1 MLISFKFIK
10 WTNIDFISLYINNS
24 SNSQLTILDLSSN
37 EIEEIGNSPFRY
49 HSNLVELYLQNNY
62 IASVNENIFTNLSNV
77 EHVDL
82 SMNNIVDISPGALLP
97 LKNIKVSFKFK
108 RKKLLKSS
116 HMPKLTYKI
125 LLYKV
130 FILRSIFNLFL
141 TYFIFK
147 AYFSRQRKFSDPQ
160 RIF

>member
-1 MLISFKFIK
+1 M
-10 WTNIDFISLYINNS
+10 
-24 SNSQLTILDLSSN
+24 SSN
-37 EIEEIGNSPFRY
+37 EIEKVGDSPFRY

-77 EHVDL
+77 EHVDM

-125 LLYKV
+125 LLYKI
-130 FILRSIFNLFL
+130 FILRSIFKICFLYILFL
-141 TYFIFK
+141 N
-147 AYFSRQRKFSDPQ
+147 SRQRKFSDQ
-160 RIF
+160 HRIF